1 MGVRKVN
8 RTWREPCGGNHGNK
22 YMEETSG
29 TKEGMGNVHVGRFF
43 FVLRVLPLGYTI
55 LLHRFSRVPAIKTE
69 GLFSESCSKGGKQ
82 KRERKRERGSVSGAR
97 RGQSNRRIW

>member
-1 MGVRKVN
+1 MEEI
-8 RTWREPCGGNHGNK
+8 TGNK

-29 TKEGMGNVHVGRFF
+29 GQRGKCSCRMI

-82 KRERKRERGSVSGAR
+82 ERERKRGREEKRKIFPETENGRAR
-97 RGQSNRRIW
+97 T